1 MKVNGTEL
9 TFEEACELAD
19 KWNGQLPKRVAKYA
33 HYEAIK
39 YVWGGAW
46 VALYVDVISN
56 GGWNLYLAY
65 SGVIDRETCNP
76 VGWR

>member
-33 HYEAIK
+33 HYEATED
-39 YVWGGAW
+39 YLGGIW

-56 GGWNLYLAY
+56 GGWNLYRAY
-65 SGVIDRETCNP
+65 SGVIDRETYNP
-76 VGWR
+76 VGWK

>member
-33 HYEAIK
+33 YYEAIE
-39 YVWGGAW
+39 YSWGEAW
-46 VALYVDVISN
+46 VAMNIDIISK
-56 GGWNLYLAY
+56 GGWNLYRAY
-65 SGVIDRETCNP
+65 SGVINRETDNP
-76 VGWR
+76 VGWK